1 MRKSNVIIAILST
14 ASLVWVAPAH
24 AADVTLDYHLPE
36 VKIGFAVSHMIT
48 ACPNA
53 QGEGFAMDTA
63 TAIKPVYGRGEQILI
78 NPKGTLFV
86 DRQVKLEYHENGTL
100 KSFNG
105 SSTGQGGKIAAA
117 AIKAVSFVATSA
129 MGLPPVAGPASDG
142 GSSKRWIQCKKKIV
156 DLLKQKEGLE
166 TELARLKQSLV
177 SQGTSE
183 NLLLQITRTE
193 AAIAATTSQLTVS
206 TKPVIWTPTTSAI
219 DLPSTQILADLTAWF
234 DDVTKE
240 GLQSA
245 LLKVGLGQVLAFKAS
260 VTSVMGRDTKPTP
273 KTKQRALVY
282 RVPGVIEVTLEPLAV
297 FKAPELTGVDEA
309 RARAAYEDTKAK
321 ETVKVPQIGTL
332 KIIPFEGSGI
342 FGSRAVAATFDQKGE
357 LTSIGYTSTGGADA
371 LAGVVDASVAAGI
384 ELRDQEVNA
393 TKREVERRT
402 QANALEALIEAE
414 AKNDVPA
421 PAPADATGS

>member
-1 MRKSNVIIAILST
+1 MRKSNVITAILST
-14 ASLVWVAPAH
+14 ASLVWIAPAH

-36 VKIGFAVSHMIT
+36 VKIGFAASHMIT
-48 ACPNA
+48 SCPNA
-53 QGEGFAMDTA
+53 QGVGFAMDVA

-78 NPKGTLFV
+78 NPKGNLFV

-105 SSTGQGGKIAAA
+105 SSTGQGGKFVAA
-117 AIKAVSFVATSA
+117 AIKAASFVATSA
-129 MGLPPVAGPASDG
+129 MGLPVVGAAFDG
-142 GSSKRWIQCKKKIV
+142 GSSTRPIQCKKKIV

-166 TELARLKQSLV
+166 TELARLRQNLI

-193 AAIAATTSQLTVS
+193 EAIANTNSQLTVS
-206 TKPVIWTPTTSAI
+206 PKPVIWTPTASTI
-219 DLPSTQILADLTAWF
+219 DLPSNPNSADLTAWF
-234 DDVTKE
+234 EDVTKE
-240 GLQSA
+240 DLQTA
-245 LLKVGLGQVLAFKAS
+245 LNAVGLGQVLAFKAS
-260 VTSVMGRDTKPTP
+260 ATSVMGRDTKPTP

-282 RVPGVIEVTLEPLAV
+282 RVPGVIEVTLEPLAS
-297 FKAPELTGVDEA
+297 FAPGNLTGIDEA
-309 RARAAYEDTKAK
+309 HARAAYEDTKAK
-321 ETVKVPQIGTL
+321 ETVRVPQIGTL
-332 KIIPFEGSGI
+332 KIISFDGSGI

-384 ELRDQEVNA
+384 ELRDQETNA

-421 PAPADATGS
+421 PAPADAAGS